1 MLFQYAWKGFWRR
14 RSSALFALVGI
25 AASTGLLVT
34 VLSISQGVRSAVQD
48 SLDATG
54 ADIVIQRVVKPCP
67 FALVK
72 LPKDL
77 GEIQGSL
84 VTELRKLPEVEEASG
99 VLTLWAFYGGHPTV
113 VAGIDPH
120 LKQLG
125 PARLKHPD
133 EEPEEEDRRTCCAIT
148 EGRYLSG
155 GDDYHTIIAEDY
167 AQAKGYRVGQRIP
180 LGPRWEFEV
189 VGIVSLAQSARIS
202 EAEAFIPLKIAQEMY
217 GAGDVVDAVFVA
229 FEDPVNPQTERV
241 QAIARDR
248 IGAEATFTSAADVGE
263 GTALLAQVTRNTLL
277 LISAV
282 VLVFVFLLILHSFL
296 AGVARR
302 IPEIGILK
310 AIGWSNRD
318 VGWLFV
324 AEAIYVALIG
334 GIAGSLLGLV
344 AAWGYSHLVTLEL
357 PSALSSYPPCSTTQP
372 LLSTRLIFVPSLW
385 LFLVGTLVALA
396 IGVSAGFAAAR
407 RAALLPPAEALRRI

>member
-1 MLFQYAWKGFWRR
+1 M
-14 RSSALFALVGI
+14 
-25 AASTGLLVT
+25 T
-34 VLSISQGVRSAVQD
+34 VLSISEGVRSAVQD

-54 ADIVIQRVVKPCP
+54 ADIVIQRVVEPCP

-77 GEIQGSL
+77 GEIEGSL
-84 VTELRKLPEVEEASG
+84 VTELRKLPEVDEASG
-99 VLTLWAFYGGHPTV
+99 VLTLWAFYDGHPTV

-133 EEPEEEDRRTCCAIT
+133 EDEQAQEEEDRRTCCAIT
-148 EGRYLSG
+148 DGRYLSG

-167 AQAKGYRVGQRIP
+167 AKAKGYKVGQMIP
-180 LGPRWEFEV
+180 LGPELKFEV

-202 EAEAFIPLKIAQEMY
+202 EAEAFIPIKIAQQMY

-229 FEDPVNPQTERV
+229 FKDPAHPQSERAE
-241 QAIARDR
+241 AIARER
-248 IGAEATFTSAADVGE
+248 IGPEATFTSAADVGE
-263 GTALLAQVTRNTLL
+263 GTSLLAQVTRNTLL
-277 LISAV
+277 VIS
-282 VLVFVFLLILHSFL
+282 VLVLFFVFLLILHSFL

-310 AIGWSNRD
+310 AIGWSNKD
-318 VGWLFV
+318 VGRLFV
-324 AEAIYVALIG
+324 AEAVYVALIG
-334 GIAGSLLGLV
+334 GIAGSVLGLV
-344 AAWGYSHLVTLEL
+344 VAWGYSRVATLEL

-372 LLSTRLIFVPSLW
+372 LLSTRLIFEPSLM
-385 LFLVGTLVALA
+385 LFLAGTLVALVL
-396 IGVSAGFAAAR
+396 GVSAGFAAAR

>member
-1 MLFQYAWKGFWRR
+1 M
-14 RSSALFALVGI
+14 
-25 AASTGLLVT
+25 T

-54 ADIVIQRVVKPCP
+54 ADIVIQRIVTPCP
-67 FALVK
+67 FAEVK

-77 GEIQGSL
+77 GEIDGSI
-84 VTELRKLPEVEEASG
+84 VAELRKLPEVDEASG
-99 VLTLWAFYGGHPTV
+99 VLTLWAFYDGHPTV

-133 EEPEEEDRRTCCAIT
+133 EEGEGDRRTCCAIT
-148 EGRYLSG
+148 DGRYLSG
-155 GDDYHTIIAEDY
+155 GDDRHVIIAEDF
-167 AQAKGYRVGQRIP
+167 AEAKGHKVGDMIP
-180 LGPRWEFEV
+180 LGPRLKFEV

-202 EAEAFIPLKIAQEMY
+202 EAEAFIPLKTAQEMY

-229 FEDPVNPQTERV
+229 FKDPVNPQTARV
-241 QAIARDR
+241 EAIGRDR
-248 IGAEATFTSAADVGE
+248 IGSEATFTSAADVGE
-263 GTALLAQVTRNTLL
+263 GTSLLAQVTRNTLL
-277 LISAV
+277 VISAV
-282 VLVFVFLLILHSFL
+282 VLGFVFLLILHSFL

-302 IPEIGILK
+302 VPEIGILK
-310 AIGWSNRD
+310 AIGWSNGD

-334 GIAGSLLGLV
+334 GIAGSVLGLV
-344 AAWGYSHLVTLEL
+344 AAWGYSRLVTLEL

-372 LLSTRLIFVPSLW
+372 LLSTRLIFEPSVT
-385 LFLVGTLVALA
+385 LFLVGTLAALA
-396 IGVSAGFAAAR
+396 IGISAGFAAAR